1 MNSEI
6 IGLVAATLTSSAF
19 LPQIIKG
26 YKTKH
31 LKDLSYGL
39 TVLMFIGTGLWL
51 IYGIAKKDIIIIAA
65 NITSMAFTLTL
76 ILMKYYYG
84 KTAEKNEKN
93 H

>member
-26 YKTKH
+26 YRTKH

-39 TVLMFIGTGLWL
+39 TGLMFVGTGMWL
-51 IYGIAKKDIIIIAA
+51 IYGLAKKDLIIIAA
-65 NITSMAFTLTL
+65 NVTSMSFTLTL
-76 ILMKYYYG
+76 ILMKYYYSR
-84 KTAEKNEKN
+84 TTEKNEKN

>member
-6 IGLVAATLTSSAF
+6 IGLAAATLTSSAF

-51 IYGIAKKDIIIIAA
+51 IYGLAKKDIIIIAA
-65 NITSMAFTLTL
+65 NVTSTSFTLTL

-84 KTAEKNEKN
+84 KNSMNEKN